1 MDVSRKDLEER
12 YAELNDD
19 ALLERYSSGT
29 LTELATGV
37 ARAELRRRG
46 IELPQPPAAEP
57 AATESPAAPDLAAAG
72 PLVAVAAQLTWYEAN
87 ILRSLLHSEGVAAE
101 LADAHL
107 ATAHHFLSAA
117 TGGVRIL
124 VPERSLARVR
134 EITAALQR
142 GEYALDDDGTE
153 GRQEE

>member
-1 MDVSRKDLEER
+1 MEVSRKDLEER
-12 YAELNDD
+12 YAELNDE

-46 IELPQPPAAEP
+46 IALPQPPAAEP
-57 AATESPAAPDLAAAG
+57 AATDAPAAPDLATAG
-72 PLVAVAAQLTWYEAN
+72 PLVAVTAHLTWYEAN
-87 ILRSLLHSEGVAAE
+87 ILCSLLHSEGVAAE

-124 VPERSLARVR
+124 VPERSLPRVR
-134 EITAALQR
+134 EIMAAFQR

-153 GRQEE
+153 QPQP